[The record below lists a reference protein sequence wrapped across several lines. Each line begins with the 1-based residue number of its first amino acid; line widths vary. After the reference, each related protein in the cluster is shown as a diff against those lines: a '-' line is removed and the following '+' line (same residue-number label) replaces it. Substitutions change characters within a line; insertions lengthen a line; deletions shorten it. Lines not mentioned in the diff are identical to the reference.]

1 MPLSPRGRGAGE
13 STGEGGGVGAS
24 GSALA
29 PSRRPA
35 YSWEGMR
42 GTKARLAGPLRLLT
56 ALPLTATLAVSRPAA
71 AGEPWSDPDP
81 PEPPARLT
89 LTPDSHFGFRGA
101 AEYRVN
107 ALAISPLD
115 LQGTTDKNLQ
125 IIEQRLRLDAGVDYD
140 DKVHIFASADL
151 LDGVLWGDNGTL
163 GGTPAPTSG
172 AAVTTD
178 NPNLS
183 TACITLRPGAPA
195 TVYSSYQYGLC
206 AADPIFIRRA
216 YGDVMTPIGLLRI
229 GRQAMTDGASIAVND
244 GDGRKNRFGVADHGN
259 SADRILFATKPL
271 EAFKAPRRRDLTLDK
286 GLFVILAYDQLV
298 NEDPMQ
304 YADDL
309 HNLIAAIRWREPR
322 LGRAKDFEL
331 QVFYADRFSTEYTTE
346 VSAIGGRLTSR
357 LGDFTLGGEAT
368 AVFGSTREV
377 SQALA
382 FINND
387 PVVDQTVRAVGAR
400 GVARWDKKLVTLY
413 FETDYASG
421 YSNPNPGAPLTQF
434 RFAEDTNVGLLM
446 FKEVL
451 AYQSARAA
459 AAGVALLQKLGAT
472 DFPVQ
477 AISTNG
483 SFTNAFAVFPQ
494 IDVHPVKD
502 LLLRGGVLVAVAPA
516 GVVDPI
522 ASLEHNPA
530 APHFNN
536 GIVNYVGGAPDRF
549 YGTEL
554 DARVQYRLFD
564 HFAADL
570 EGAVLF
576 PGSALEDANGDAV
589 RSFLVQAR
597 GTFFL

>member
-1 MPLSPRGRGAGE
+1 
-13 STGEGGGVGAS
+13 
-24 GSALA
+24 
-29 PSRRPA
+29 
-35 YSWEGMR
+35 MR
-42 GTKARLAGPLRLLT
+42 GTSASKARPVHRCLALIGLLSIGRS
-56 ALPLTATLAVSRPAA
+56 ASAT
-71 AGEPWSDPDP
+71 EPWSDPDP
-81 PEPPARLT
+81 PAPPTRIT
-89 LTPDSHFGFRGA
+89 LTPESHIGFRGA

-115 LQGTTDKNLQ
+115 LQSTTNQDLQ
-125 IIEQRLRLDAGVDYD
+125 IIEQRLRLDGAVDYD
-140 DKVHIFASADL
+140 DKVHIVTSADL

-163 GGTPAPTSG
+163 GSSPEPTSG

-183 TACITLRPGAPA
+183 TACITLKPGAPVTEA
-195 TVYSSYQYGLC
+195 TSYHYGLC
-206 AADPIFIRRA
+206 AADPVFIRHA
-216 YGDVMTPIGLLRI
+216 YGDVLTPVGLLRI

-244 GDGRKNRFGVADHGN
+244 GDGRKNRFGVADRGN
-259 SADRILFATKPL
+259 STDRILFATKPL
-271 EAFKAPRRRDLTLDK
+271 EAFKRPSRRDLTLDK
-286 GLFVILAYDQLV
+286 GFFVILAYDRLV
-298 NEDPMQ
+298 TNDPMQ

-309 HNLIAAIRWREPR
+309 HNAIAALRYKAPR
-322 LGRAKDFEL
+322 LGQARDFEA
-331 QVFYADRFSTEYTTE
+331 QTFYAYRFSSDYSTQ
-346 VSAIGGRLTSR
+346 VSAFGGKLAARV
-357 LGDFTLGGEAT
+357 GDFTLGGETT
-368 AVFGSTREV
+368 AVLGSTTEV

-382 FINND
+382 FINDD
-387 PVVDQTVRAVGAR
+387 PAVAQTVRAIGAR
-400 GVARWDKKLVTLY
+400 GVARWDKKVVTLY
-413 FETDYASG
+413 METDYASG
-421 YSNPNPGAPLTQF
+421 NGNPSQNAPLTQF

-459 AAGVALLQKLGAT
+459 TAGVALLQQLGAK

-483 SFTNAFAVFPQ
+483 SFTNAFALFPQ
-494 IDVHPVKD
+494 IDVHPVKN
-502 LLLRGGVLVAVAPA
+502 LLLRGGLLVAWAPA

-522 ASLEHNPA
+522 ASLQHNPD
-530 APHFNN
+530 APHFRN

-554 DARVQYRLFD
+554 DGRIQYRLFD